1 VVGIATAAASTT
13 TNWLDPAVVGIV
25 AISGLFGLLRGLLR
39 SLAGIAGVVLGALF
53 AGKLADKVD
62 PALKQAGIQHPAI
75 NGRWAF
81 LIAFVAI
88 VVAVE
93 FAANLLVWV
102 ERFMMLGW
110 LDRVGGL
117 AIGLARGVLL
127 SMILLAGFAQFDS
140 AQFNQQATQSQV
152 AAWLWDNVP
161 ALATM
166 LPPGMLDSTTRLIED
181 QSPFRGER
189 LNLPAALSN
198 LPKGLNL

>member
-1 VVGIATAAASTT
+1 MVDIATAAASTT
-13 TNWLDPAVVGIV
+13 TNWLDPAVVGII

-102 ERFMMLGW
+102 ERFLMLGW

-140 AQFNQQATQSQV
+140 AQFNQQATQSQI
-152 AAWLWDNVP
+152 ATWLWDNVP

-181 QSPFRGER
+181 KSPFRGEP

>member
-1 VVGIATAAASTT
+1 MVGIATTAASTT
-13 TNWLDPAVVGIV
+13 TNWLDPAVVGII
-25 AISGLFGLLRGLLR
+25 AISGLFGLFRGLLR

-53 AGKLADKVD
+53 AGQLADKVD

-88 VVAVE
+88 VIAVE

-102 ERFMMLGW
+102 QRFMMLGW
-110 LDRVGGL
+110 LDRAGGL
-117 AIGLARGVLL
+117 ALGLARGVLL

-152 AAWLWDNVP
+152 ATWLWENAP
-161 ALATM
+161 SLASM
-166 LPPGMLDSTTRLIED
+166 LPPGMLESTTRLIED
-181 QSPFRGER
+181 KSPFLGEP
-189 LNLPAALSN
+189 LNIPAALSS